1 MRSRSPSREAG
12 RADLPWD
19 AHPTVCLRNERLS
32 RCALRASRCSDL
44 PSDAHPTVWLRSE
57 RLCRCA
63 LRVSRCSDLPWDA
76 RPTVCLRNERLS
88 RRTLRVSRCSGF
100 TCDRASRSKTRKERP
115 SCSLAGVAASTR
127 RQLQRVRRLARF
139 RGRLRRG
146 RRLRAWLRARCRRLV
161 ELPPM
166 TDPRAYSLNLVKPAR
181 HGASR
186 RRSVGSRTSN
196 STG

>member
-44 PSDAHPTVWLRSE
+44 PSDAHPTVWLRS
-57 RLCRCA
+57 
-63 LRVSRCSDLPWDA
+63 D
-76 RPTVCLRNERLS
+76 RLS
-88 RRTLRVSRCSGF
+88 RCALRVSRCSGF

-166 TDPRAYSLNLVKPAR
+166 TDPRAYSLNLVEPAR